1 MIREKKGTGRVATP
15 QPTSQ
20 RSVSLPASLRFRVRS
35 KGWGI
40 QVPTLTGPLSPGQQN
55 RKLLQ
60 RHSSGEG
67 TSLRFAG
74 LRWM

>member
-1 MIREKKGTGRVATP
+1 MIGEKKGTGRVATRN
-15 QPTSQ
+15 Q
-20 RSVSLPASLRFRVRS
+20 RASIRFLCQASLRFRMRS